1 MSKDKQTM
9 KGKVD
14 YVCTGPD
21 GKVKWEH
28 HTEQNTLTELFDV
41 LVADRISGGTDAL
54 LTHGHCGT
62 GSGQGASD
70 TNLAAPCEEVR
81 TAVDSTTQGS
91 GASDNDVV
99 IVTIFGAGVCTAS
112 IEEAGMFSAEA
123 YATADMKAYDDS
135 ISKTK
140 AAADTL
146 TMTWTFT
153 FGAS

>member
-1 MSKDKQTM
+1 MPKDKVPM

-14 YVCTGPD
+14 YVCRGPD
-21 GKVKWEH
+21 GKIKWEH
-28 HTEQNTLTELFDV
+28 HTPENTLTELYDV
-41 LVADRISGGTDAL
+41 MVADRISGGTDAL

-70 TNLAAPCEEVR
+70 TNLDAPFAENR
-81 TAVDSTTQGS
+81 TAVQSTTQGT

-99 IVTIFGAGVCTAS
+99 IVVVFGAGVCTGA
-112 IEEAGMFSAEA
+112 IEEFCLASDIT
-123 YATADMKAYDDS
+123 YTTADMKAYDDS
-135 ISKTK
+135 ISKVK

-146 TMTWTFT
+146 TATWTGT